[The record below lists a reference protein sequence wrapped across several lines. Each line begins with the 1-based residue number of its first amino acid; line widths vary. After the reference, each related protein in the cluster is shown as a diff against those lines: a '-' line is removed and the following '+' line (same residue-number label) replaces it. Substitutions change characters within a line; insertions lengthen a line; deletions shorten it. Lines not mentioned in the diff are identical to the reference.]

1 MSAEAWQI
9 TWFTLGVAALS
20 TLAILP
26 PGVALAWLLARHDWR
41 GKSLVELNLLRLFK
55 KAVDR
60 KRAGQG
66 PATIPETSVPEGR
79 A

>member
-26 PGVALAWLLARHDWR
+26 FGIALAWLLARYDWR
-41 GKSLVELNLLRLFK
+41 SKSLL
-55 KAVDR
+55 
-60 KRAGQG
+60 
-66 PATIPETSVPEGR
+66 
-79 A
+79 